1 MKRCIPDSFLLDVV
15 RQTNGPDELRLSLD
29 FTRPPDFREL
39 TSSFRIITEGPMVSL
54 RLPSLDV
61 EEDENYRWI
70 DDKGKQWRSYL
81 IKTDKDEVNFL
92 QILNAT
98 FFDVFQGQM
107 LLTFRI
113 EVEQEPPPPITAY
126 FYPGD
131 DLLVSAISPTHTSEP
146 EGAKPHIIKFENAV
160 SRRPDFY
167 SIEMVGSDVEKQR
180 TIQGDTFRIGIFAG
194 VFTSLLAGAVFE
206 ILRTTL
212 KLIQKNSGSEVER
225 T

>member
-126 FYPGD
+126 FYRVMTSWLARLARPIRRSQRERNLISSNSRMPCLGG
-131 DLLVSAISPTHTSEP
+131 LISTLSKWLGQMSKNNEQYRETHLESAFSL
-146 EGAKPHIIKFENAV
+146 AY
-160 SRRPDFY
+160 SRPCWRVPY
-167 SIEMVGSDVEKQR
+167 SKY
-180 TIQGDTFRIGIFAG
+180 
-194 VFTSLLAGAVFE
+194 
-206 ILRTTL
+206 
-212 KLIQKNSGSEVER
+212 
-225 T
+225 